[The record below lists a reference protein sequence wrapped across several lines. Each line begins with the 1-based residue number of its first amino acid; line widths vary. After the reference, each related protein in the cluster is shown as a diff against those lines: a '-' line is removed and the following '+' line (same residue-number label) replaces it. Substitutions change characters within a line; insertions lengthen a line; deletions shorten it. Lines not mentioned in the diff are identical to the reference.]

1 MHKFLRLLLLLALA
15 AAPAAF
21 AQRQIGEVTI
31 DVDKDKVPIRV
42 SANTPELQALAL
54 QAFSA
59 HGRYKLVASGY
70 LFDVRFSALT
80 ATQVRVDISRGL
92 MDTPV
97 ASEVVSGTSP
107 RNALLR
113 AADVAVVKTN
123 GVGLRGFFTARLAF
137 ILEHGRAEEIGT
149 SDLFFGEARQITH
162 DNAHA
167 LMPRWSPD
175 GTRIVYTSYYKSGF
189 PDIFLID
196 LATLRHDVFVSFR
209 GTNQSARF
217 SPDGSHVAMVLSG
230 EGTSEVYLS
239 NAEGRQVT
247 RRTRSDAVKSSP
259 CFSPDGS
266 RLVFAQ
272 QLGNNP
278 QLYVMSVAGGTPQ
291 RLVTGFGF
299 AAEPDWNRTHPN
311 KIACTVKDH
320 GSYQIAVYD
329 FSKGSAEIVSKAAF
343 DGIEPSWLPD
353 GRHLV
358 YTARDRTTSVLCI
371 LDTETGQ
378 SRRISATNLGPIQQA
393 SVWVP

>member
-1 MHKFLRLLLLLALA
+1 M
-15 AAPAAF
+15 
-21 AQRQIGEVTI
+21 
-31 DVDKDKVPIRV
+31 
-42 SANTPELQALAL
+42 
-54 QAFSA
+54 
-59 HGRYKLVASGY
+59 
-70 LFDVRFSALT
+70 
-80 ATQVRVDISRGL
+80 
-92 MDTPV
+92 
-97 ASEVVSGTSP
+97 
-107 RNALLR
+107 
-113 AADVAVVKTN
+113 
-123 GVGLRGFFTARLAF
+123 
-137 ILEHGRAEEIGT
+137 
-149 SDLFFGEARQITH
+149 
-162 DNAHA
+162 
-167 LMPRWSPD
+167 
-175 GTRIVYTSYYKSGF
+175 
-189 PDIFLID
+189 
-196 LATLRHDVFVSFR
+196 SFR

>member
-1 MHKFLRLLLLLALA
+1 MPKFLRLLLLLALA

-70 LFDVRFSALT
+70 LFDVKFSALT

-123 GVGLRGFFTARLAF
+123 GVGLRGFFTSRLAF

-149 SDLFFGEARQITH
+149 ADLFFGEARQITH

-167 LMPRWSPD
+167 LMPR
-175 GTRIVYTSYYKSGF
+175 
-189 PDIFLID
+189 
-196 LATLRHDVFVSFR
+196 
-209 GTNQSARF
+209 
-217 SPDGSHVAMVLSG
+217 
-230 EGTSEVYLS
+230 
-239 NAEGRQVT
+239 
-247 RRTRSDAVKSSP
+247 
-259 CFSPDGS
+259 
-266 RLVFAQ
+266 
-272 QLGNNP
+272 
-278 QLYVMSVAGGTPQ
+278 
-291 RLVTGFGF
+291 
-299 AAEPDWNRTHPN
+299 
-311 KIACTVKDH
+311 
-320 GSYQIAVYD
+320 
-329 FSKGSAEIVSKAAF
+329 
-343 DGIEPSWLPD
+343 
-353 GRHLV
+353 
-358 YTARDRTTSVLCI
+358 
-371 LDTETGQ
+371 
-378 SRRISATNLGPIQQA
+378 
-393 SVWVP
+393 

>member
-1 MHKFLRLLLLLALA
+1 MHKFLCLLLLLALA

-123 GVGLRGFFTARLAF
+123 GVGLRGFFTSRLAF